1 MAALVVLIKSDTKQL
16 EKDISDVRYGGP
28 MDNHITVAGELVDIL
43 YRHMYIS
50 QDSGHYLFDILADA
64 LKNHPDLVS
73 SLTEELKD
81 DK

>member
-1 MAALVVLIKSDTKQL
+1 
-16 EKDISDVRYGGP
+16 
-28 MDNHITVAGELVDIL
+28 MDKHITVAGELVDIL

-64 LKNHPDLVS
+64 LKNHPDLVL